1 MTAGARRQSVL
12 VGARPPGTNKSVLK
26 EGPGG
31 KQIDSDALQDTAQE
45 YVQKV
50 QVHTPFLLHTNCHS
64 ALCDTFIL
72 DLTLSRC
79 TASRWL
85 AQALGMPPMP
95 ELPGKLQLCGSAALH
110 YCHGCG
116 VPVKQATCWQSDHR
130 WLQNWWEGVEEKPA
144 AVAIIVGAITGVW
157 ALSGLVDAIDKL
169 PIIGGL
175 LEVIGLIV
183 TGWFVYRY
191 LLFEPDRCGHLDS
204 RHLRQAPDLARTLL
218 SLIHMILDRSTIVG
232 C

>member
-12 VGARPPGTNKSVLK
+12 VGARPPGTNKNVLK

-50 QVHTPFLLHTNCHS
+50 QVHNPFLLPP
-64 ALCDTFIL
+64 LCVVV
-72 DLTLSRC
+72 
-79 TASRWL
+79 
-85 AQALGMPPMP
+85 LGMPPMP
-95 ELPGKLQLCGSAALH
+95 QLPVEVQPCGSAALH
-110 YCHGCG
+110 NCHDCSL
-116 VPVKQATCWQSDHR
+116 PVQQATCLQVDHR

-204 RHLRQAPDLARTLL
+204 GHLRQAPDLARTLL
-218 SLIHMILDRSTIVG
+218 SLILDKSTIVG